1 MDTALAKLRPF
12 NLIAALLHLASLV
25 AILILANDASLPV
38 NATYMN
44 GAPGT
49 GAFADPV
56 TLFSL
61 NIAYMVAAF
70 LALSALFHLLVISP
84 AFWTR
89 YTAGLR
95 ANRNIFRWVEYSLS
109 SSVMI
114 VVILQLNGITEYSA
128 LLGLFV
134 VNASMIL
141 FGWLQE
147 RYTTPGNGD
156 LLPFWFGCIAGAAP
170 WVVIFINLA
179 GPGASADVVVPGFVY
194 GIVISLFVF
203 FNCFALVQWLQYR
216 AKGKWADYLRG
227 ERAYIVLSLVAKSA
241 LAWQVFAG
249 ALASTS

>member
-12 NLIAALLHLASLV
+12 NLVAALLHLASLV
-25 AILILANDASLPV
+25 AILILANDAALPV

-44 GAPGT
+44 GPPGT
-49 GAFADPV
+49 GAFAQPV

-61 NIAYMVAAF
+61 NISYMVAAF
-70 LALSALFHLLVISP
+70 LALSALFHLLMISP
-84 AFWTR
+84 AFWSR

-114 VVILQLNGITEYSA
+114 VVILQLNGIVDFAA

-147 RYTTPGNGD
+147 RYATPGDGD
-156 LLPFWFGCIAGAAP
+156 LLPFWFGCIVGAAP
-170 WVVIFINLA
+170 WVVIFINLLS
-179 GPGASADVVVPGFVY
+179 PGASSDVQVPGFVY

-203 FNCFALVQWLQYR
+203 FNCFALVQWLQ
-216 AKGKWADYLRG
+216 
-227 ERAYIVLSLVAKSA
+227 
-241 LAWQVFAG
+241 
-249 ALASTS
+249 